1 MKPIYLHLGGALALS
16 FTIAACV
23 PAPQPTPAPTPAP
36 TPVATTPAPRPPM
49 PAPAPAENWIDRPQ
63 TAGNWTHSDLGENAL
78 AQFVDSGGAPAF
90 SLLCLASDGQVG
102 LVRTA
107 MSGGAGQMIIRT
119 ETADR
124 ALPARA
130 FTPDSAGRPRSIA
143 YLDARDPLLDAMAL
157 TRGRFA
163 VETSGLSTLYLPAWA
178 EVTRVIEECR

>member
-23 PAPQPTPAPTPAP
+23 PAPDSTPAPTPTPTPTSSAP
-36 TPVATTPAPRPPM
+36 TPPANT
-49 PAPAPAENWIDRPQ
+49 PAENWIDRPQ
-63 TAGNWTHSDLGENAL
+63 TAGNWTYSDLGENAL